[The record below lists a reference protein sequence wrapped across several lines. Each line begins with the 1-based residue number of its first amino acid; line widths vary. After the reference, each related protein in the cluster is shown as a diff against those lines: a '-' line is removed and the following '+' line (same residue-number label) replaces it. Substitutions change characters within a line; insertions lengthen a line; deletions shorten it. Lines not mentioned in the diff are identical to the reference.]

1 MSLLII
7 DRLRTLK
14 AKCTFAEETAAN
26 LGLSPRELAGIIAL
40 GTSKRLSCNELAE
53 QMGLSPSR
61 GSRVINSLIAGKY
74 LRRKEN
80 ERDRRCIFISLTP
93 RGEEYLKK
101 IEDAER
107 VCEELLHSRLNEQ
120 ELKKVEE
127 GLELL
132 LAAL

>member
-14 AKCTFAEETAAN
+14 AKCTFAEETAAG

-40 GTSKRLSCNELAE
+40 GASKRLSCNELAE

-74 LRRKEN
+74 LRREKN

-107 VCEELLHSRLNEQ
+107 VCEELLHSRLNGQ
-120 ELKKVEE
+120 EFKKVEE

>member
-1 MSLLII
+1 
-7 DRLRTLK
+7 
-14 AKCTFAEETAAN
+14 
-26 LGLSPRELAGIIAL
+26 
-40 GTSKRLSCNELAE
+40 
-53 QMGLSPSR
+53 
-61 GSRVINSLIAGKY
+61 IAGKY
-74 LRRKEN
+74 LRREEN

-107 VCEELLHSRLNEQ
+107 VCEELLRSRLNEQ